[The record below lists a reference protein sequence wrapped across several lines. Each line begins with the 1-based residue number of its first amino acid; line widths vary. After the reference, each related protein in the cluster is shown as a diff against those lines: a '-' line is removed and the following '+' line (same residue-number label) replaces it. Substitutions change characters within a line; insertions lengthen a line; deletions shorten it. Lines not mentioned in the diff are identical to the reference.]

1 MFAAI
6 RDYLYGVSSEKI
18 GKSVRERFFES
29 ILKKDTSFFD
39 ERKVGDMLSRL
50 TSDTQIV
57 QMGLTTNVAMFVK
70 SMFSMI
76 AIYVILF
83 SYNWKYA
90 IYSILFMIPIF
101 FVMPVFHR
109 LFEFSQK
116 QF

>member
-1 MFAAI
+1 M
-6 RDYLYGVSSEKI
+6 SSEKI

-83 SYNWKYA
+83 SYNW
-90 IYSILFMIPIF
+90 
-101 FVMPVFHR
+101 
-109 LFEFSQK
+109 
-116 QF
+116 

>member
-1 MFAAI
+1 M
-6 RDYLYGVSSEKI
+6 SSEKI